1 MKTYKVGEYLI
12 HERSGV
18 CQVAEIV
25 EKALQGKGTE
35 KLYYSLQPIYE
46 NSSHILTPV
55 DSKVRIR
62 NVKSKLEMEQLLEQL
77 PDLEFIDESNP
88 RVIAEKFKEKIA
100 QFDPYIL
107 ATVVKSIYLR
117 KQMRMAAGKKAM
129 SSDEKIMQNAGKR
142 LFEEMAF
149 AMDSDVE
156 TIEKRFYKRLT
167 EEKDKCIK
175 GLGLGE

>member
-88 RVIAEKFKEKIA
+88 RVIAEKFKEKI
-100 QFDPYIL
+100 
-107 ATVVKSIYLR
+107 
-117 KQMRMAAGKKAM
+117 
-129 SSDEKIMQNAGKR
+129 
-142 LFEEMAF
+142 
-149 AMDSDVE
+149 
-156 TIEKRFYKRLT
+156 
-167 EEKDKCIK
+167 
-175 GLGLGE
+175 